1 MATKSILKN
10 ISIKDNASARHL
22 ADALEHANEKRER
35 AVEINHV
42 VSEAS
47 REDIQ
52 RMFSRK
58 Q

>member
-22 ADALEHANEKRER
+22 ADALEHANEKREKT
-35 AVEINHV
+35 VDINHA

-47 REDIQ
+47 REEI
-52 RMFSRK
+52 RFIFGRK